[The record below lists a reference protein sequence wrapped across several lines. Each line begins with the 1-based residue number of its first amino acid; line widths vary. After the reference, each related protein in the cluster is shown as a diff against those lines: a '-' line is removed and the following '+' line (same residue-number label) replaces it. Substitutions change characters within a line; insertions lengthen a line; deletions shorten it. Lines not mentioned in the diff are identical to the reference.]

1 MAIVAPEFLT
11 GAPAYVKW
19 TGWEYEWRRQQNLTG
34 LERGHATNR
43 KLVTQAI
50 DANPEVFHYDP
61 GFCKTADCARVQKR
75 AMDKQYY
82 QRTLNPMECLDAY
95 SSVDGN
101 RSDVILI
108 SKFDYLWNMSTSI
121 PHLAMEGNTTSLVN
135 DASEAPDPITNSL
148 LFAKGINSVMAVVG
162 FWNDYVWLCG
172 ATNSFDC
179 EFT

>member
-1 MAIVAPEFLT
+1 
-11 GAPAYVKW
+11 
-19 TGWEYEWRRQQNLTG
+19 
-34 LERGHATNR
+34 
-43 KLVTQAI
+43 
-50 DANPEVFHYDP
+50 
-61 GFCKTADCARVQKR
+61 
-75 AMDKQYY
+75 
-82 QRTLNPMECLDAY
+82 LNPMECLDAY

-135 DASEAPDPITNSL
+135 DASEAPDPIPNSL